1 VDSVDDKRLMESIL
15 YGVQGT
21 AMPPWIDYGLTNN
34 DVGDLVNFIRSI
46 NQKAKGGPH
55 AAPVQ

>member
-1 VDSVDDKRLMESIL
+1 
-15 YGVQGT
+15 
-21 AMPPWIDYGLTNN
+21 MPPWIDYGLTNN

-46 NQKAKGGPH
+46 NQKQPKGGPH